1 MKRFFLI
8 TLLMVFAFMANAT
21 NPENGRAV
29 GTHWSYN
36 PYTQYNMTLTGVVY
50 LDGESMQ
57 NDPRSQYLEV
67 GAFCGEECR
76 GSYTAT
82 LNPAPFAQGYFYQ
95 MQIYSEVQSGETLTF
110 RIWDHQA
117 SEELDVTYTSNTTFV
132 ADEGYGN
139 LMYPYELTFTS
150 NGDTPPTPPTETH
163 WTHNPYTQYNM
174 TLTGIVKLDGESM
187 QNDTRSQYLEVGAF
201 CGDECRGAFLA
212 TLNPAPFA
220 QGYFY
225 LMQIYSEVQSGETI
239 TFRIW
244 DHEAGEELDVT
255 CTSNITF
262 EADAGLGNLMNPYE
276 LTFITDG
283 GPTPTYFMISA
294 TADPTEGGSVEGAGQ
309 YEANTTCYLTA
320 TANDGYS
327 FVNWT
332 KDGEVVWTDS
342 IYSFTVTEDAEYVA
356 YFSLNRYEITATVNP
371 VEAGSVTGAGTYT
384 YGTSCTLTVTPNED
398 YTFSNWTKDGEVV
411 STDLAYTFTV
421 TEDAAYVANF
431 SLNVPSYMI
440 TATADPTEGGS
451 VEGAGEY
458 EANTTCT
465 LTAIANEGYTF
476 VNWTKTSDGGE
487 TPPTPPTPP
496 TTTHWTH
503 NPYTQ
508 YNMTLTGIVKLNG
521 ESMQNETRSQYLEVA
536 AFCGDECRGAFL
548 ATLNPAPFAQG
559 YFYLM
564 QIYSELQTGETI
576 TFRIW
581 DHEAGEELGVTC
593 TSNITFEADA
603 GLGNLMNPYELT
615 FVANRDAI
623 SNNSV
628 YAGSLR
634 DGANDEVVSTDPIY
648 SFTVTEDAE
657 YVAHFSL
664 NSYEITATVNPSE
677 AGSVTGAGTYT
688 YGTSCTL
695 TVTPNEGYTF
705 SNWTKDGEVV
715 STDLTYTFTVTEDAA
730 YVANFGINSY
740 EITATVNPVEAGSVT
755 GAGTYTYGTSCT
767 LTVTPNEGYT
777 FSNWTKDGEVVSTD
791 LTYTFTVTEDAAYV
805 ANFGIDSYE
814 ITATANPTAG
824 GTVTGAGTYNYGQS
838 CTLTATAEEGYT
850 FINWTK
856 DGEEVSDT
864 PTYTFTVTEAGTYVA
879 NFEINSYTITATTN
893 PTEAGTITGAGTYN
907 YGEEVTLSVTANAG
921 YTFINWTKNGEEVST
936 AMSFTITVTEDAT
949 YVANFSVDGY
959 EITAT
964 TNPVG
969 AGTIT
974 GNGVYNYGEEVTL
987 SVTPN
992 AGYTFINWTKDGE
1005 EVSTAMSFTI
1015 TVTEDAAYVANFSVN
1030 TYEITATVNP
1040 TDAGTITGA
1049 GTYNYG
1055 DEVTL
1060 SVTANAGYTFINWTK
1075 DGEEVSTAMSFTITV
1090 TEDAAYVANFSVDTY
1105 EITATVNPTD
1115 AGTITGAGT
1124 YNYGDEVTLSVTA
1137 NAGYTFIN
1145 WTKDGEEVSAAMSF
1159 TITVTEDAAYVAN
1172 FSVDGYEITATTN
1185 PVGAGTITGT
1195 GTYNYGDEVTLSVT
1209 ANSGYTFINWT
1220 KDGEEVS
1227 AAMSFTITVTEDAAY
1242 VANFSVD
1249 GYEITATTN
1258 PVGAGTITGTGTY
1271 NYGDEVTLSV
1281 TANSGYTFI
1290 NWTKDGE
1297 EVSTA
1302 MSFTITVT
1310 EDAAYVA
1317 NFSVDSYTITTM
1329 ANPADAGTVTGA
1341 GTYNYGT
1348 SVTLTAT
1355 AEEGYIFVNWTKD
1368 GDVVSTSPN
1377 YAITVTED
1385 ATYVANF
1392 EIATYEIT
1400 VSANPTTG
1408 GTVTGGG
1415 TFNYLETCT
1424 LTATPAENYIF
1435 VNWSKDGVVVSTD
1448 AIYSFSVVGS
1458 GNYVATFAANEFQI
1472 NVSANPSNG
1481 GIVTGAGVYGYGAT
1495 ATLTAAA
1502 NSGFDFVNWTKNG
1515 VVVSMDATYSF
1526 TVTESGNYVAHFSA
1540 NSYQITAMANPAEG
1554 GTITGE
1560 GSYEHGQICTL
1571 TATAAEGY
1579 TFVNWTKN
1587 GTVVS
1592 NNASYSFTVT
1602 ENATY
1607 VANFSVNM
1615 YMITVSADPT
1625 VGGTVAGG
1633 GAYLYGSN
1641 CTVTAMANAGYT
1653 FTNWTKNGT
1662 VVSTDAAYTFIVT
1675 EDANLVAHFS
1685 LDHYNIT
1692 VSVDP
1697 EVGGTAT
1704 GGGSFTYGETC
1715 TLTATPNSGYAFVNW
1730 TKNGTVV
1737 SSNATY
1743 SFSVTDNGDY
1753 VAHFDVARYTIT
1765 LLAQPAEGG
1774 SVFGAGTYEFGHVVT
1789 LRAIANEGYEF
1800 VNWTRDGG
1808 VVSSSAN
1815 YPIVVR
1821 EDAEYVANF
1830 RSIVFEIKANTDP
1843 DNSGDIEGVGFYTYG
1858 ETCTLT
1864 VTPHAEYEFVNWTLN
1879 GEVVSEEESISFVVT
1894 EARDYVAHLLHV
1906 DGIDEQGGITIALY
1920 PNPAKRRLIVEASE
1934 PVNML
1939 EIYNINGA
1947 LVYRQD
1953 NCSDRVEINVE
1964 TYATGTY
1971 MIRLTTDSS
1980 VEIRRFVK
1988 E

>member
-356 YFSLNRYEITATVNP
+356 HFSLNIPTVFISAIADP
-371 VEAGSVTGAGTYT
+371 VEGGTVSGAGEYEVGST
-384 YGTSCTLTVTPNED
+384 CTLTATANEG
-398 YTFSNWTKDGEVV
+398 YTFVNWTKDGVV
-411 STDLAYTFTV
+411 ISTEPIYSFTV
-421 TEDAAYVANF
+421 IEEYETYVAHF

-440 TATADPTEGGS
+440 TATADPAEGGS

-465 LTAIANEGYTF
+465 LVATANEGYTF

-615 FVANRDAI
+615 FVASRDAM

-628 YAGSLR
+628 YADSLR

-664 NSYEITATVNPSE
+664 NSYQITATVNPIE

-730 YVANFGINSY
+730 YVANFGIDSY

-791 LTYTFTVTEDAAYV
+791 LTYTFTVTEDAAYVANFGIDSYEITATVNPVEAGSVTGAGTYTYGTSCTLTVTPNEGYTFSNWTKDGEVVSTDLAYTFTVTEDAAYV

-893 PTEAGTITGAGTYN
+893 PTEAGTITGAGIYN

-1040 TDAGTITGA
+1040 TDAGTITGT

-1090 TEDAAYVANFSVDTY
+1090 TEDAAYVANFSVD
-1105 EITATVNPTD
+1105 
-1115 AGTITGAGT
+1115 
-1124 YNYGDEVTLSVTA
+1124 
-1137 NAGYTFIN
+1137 
-1145 WTKDGEEVSAAMSF
+1145 
-1159 TITVTEDAAYVAN
+1159 
-1172 FSVDGYEITATTN
+1172 
-1185 PVGAGTITGT
+1185 
-1195 GTYNYGDEVTLSVT
+1195 
-1209 ANSGYTFINWT
+1209 
-1220 KDGEEVS
+1220 
-1227 AAMSFTITVTEDAAY
+1227 
-1242 VANFSVD
+1242 
-1249 GYEITATTN
+1249 
-1258 PVGAGTITGTGTY
+1258 
-1271 NYGDEVTLSV
+1271 
-1281 TANSGYTFI
+1281 
-1290 NWTKDGE
+1290 
-1297 EVSTA
+1297 
-1302 MSFTITVT
+1302 
-1310 EDAAYVA
+1310 
-1317 NFSVDSYTITTM
+1317 SYTITAM

-1377 YAITVTED
+1377 YTITVTED

-1448 AIYSFSVVGS
+1448 AVYSFSVVGS

-1495 ATLTAAA
+1495 ATLTATA

-1554 GTITGE
+1554 GTITGD

-1592 NNASYSFTVT
+1592 NNTSYSFTVT

-1633 GAYLYGSN
+1633 GAYLYGSS

-1685 LDHYNIT
+1685 LDHYIIT

-1730 TKNGTVV
+1730 TKNGSVV

-1743 SFSVTDNGDY
+1743 SFSVMDNGDY
-1753 VAHFDVARYTIT
+1753 VAHFSVAQYTIT

-1774 SVFGAGTYEFGHVVT
+1774 NVFGAGTYDFGHVVT

-1843 DNSGDIEGVGFYTYG
+1843 DNTGDIEGVGFYTYG

-1894 EARDYVAHLLHV
+1894 EARDYVAHLQHV

-1947 LVYRQD
+1947 LVYRQN
-1953 NCSDRVEINVE
+1953 NCSDKVEINVE
-1964 TYATGTY
+1964 TFATGTY
-1971 MIRLTTDSS
+1971 MIRLTTDSA

>member
-356 YFSLNRYEITATVNP
+356 HFSLNIPTVFISAIADP
-371 VEAGSVTGAGTYT
+371 VEGGTVSGAGEYEVGST
-384 YGTSCTLTVTPNED
+384 CTLTATANEG
-398 YTFSNWTKDGEVV
+398 YTFVNWTKDGVV
-411 STDLAYTFTV
+411 ISTEPIYSFTV
-421 TEDAAYVANF
+421 IEEYETYVAHF

-440 TATADPTEGGS
+440 TATADPAEGGS

-465 LTAIANEGYTF
+465 LVATANEGYTF

-615 FVANRDAI
+615 FVASRDAM

-628 YAGSLR
+628 YADSLR

-664 NSYEITATVNPSE
+664 NSYQITATVNPIE

-730 YVANFGINSY
+730 YVANFGIDSY

-791 LTYTFTVTEDAAYV
+791 LAYTFTVTEDAAYV

-893 PTEAGTITGAGTYN
+893 PTEAGTITGAGIYN

-1040 TDAGTITGA
+1040 TDAGTITGT

-1090 TEDAAYVANFSVDTY
+1090 TEDAAYVANFSVD
-1105 EITATVNPTD
+1105 
-1115 AGTITGAGT
+1115 
-1124 YNYGDEVTLSVTA
+1124 
-1137 NAGYTFIN
+1137 
-1145 WTKDGEEVSAAMSF
+1145 
-1159 TITVTEDAAYVAN
+1159 
-1172 FSVDGYEITATTN
+1172 
-1185 PVGAGTITGT
+1185 
-1195 GTYNYGDEVTLSVT
+1195 
-1209 ANSGYTFINWT
+1209 
-1220 KDGEEVS
+1220 
-1227 AAMSFTITVTEDAAY
+1227 
-1242 VANFSVD
+1242 
-1249 GYEITATTN
+1249 
-1258 PVGAGTITGTGTY
+1258 
-1271 NYGDEVTLSV
+1271 
-1281 TANSGYTFI
+1281 
-1290 NWTKDGE
+1290 
-1297 EVSTA
+1297 
-1302 MSFTITVT
+1302 
-1310 EDAAYVA
+1310 
-1317 NFSVDSYTITTM
+1317 SYTITAM

-1377 YAITVTED
+1377 YTITVTED

-1448 AIYSFSVVGS
+1448 AVYSFSVVGS

-1495 ATLTAAA
+1495 ATLTATA

-1554 GTITGE
+1554 GTITGD

-1592 NNASYSFTVT
+1592 NNTSYSFTVT

-1633 GAYLYGSN
+1633 GAYLYGSS

-1685 LDHYNIT
+1685 LDHYIIT

-1730 TKNGTVV
+1730 TKNGSVV

-1743 SFSVTDNGDY
+1743 SFSVMDNGDY
-1753 VAHFDVARYTIT
+1753 VAHFSVAQYTIT

-1774 SVFGAGTYEFGHVVT
+1774 NVFGAGTYDFGHVVT

-1843 DNSGDIEGVGFYTYG
+1843 DNTGDIEGVGFYTYG

-1894 EARDYVAHLLHV
+1894 EARDYVAHLQHV

-1947 LVYRQD
+1947 LVYRQN
-1953 NCSDRVEINVE
+1953 NCSDKVEINVE
-1964 TYATGTY
+1964 TFATGTY
-1971 MIRLTTDSS
+1971 MIRLTTDSA

>member
-1 MKRFFLI
+1 
-8 TLLMVFAFMANAT
+8 
-21 NPENGRAV
+21 
-29 GTHWSYN
+29 
-36 PYTQYNMTLTGVVY
+36 
-50 LDGESMQ
+50 
-57 NDPRSQYLEV
+57 
-67 GAFCGEECR
+67 
-76 GSYTAT
+76 
-82 LNPAPFAQGYFYQ
+82 
-95 MQIYSEVQSGETLTF
+95 
-110 RIWDHQA
+110 
-117 SEELDVTYTSNTTFV
+117 
-132 ADEGYGN
+132 
-139 LMYPYELTFTS
+139 
-150 NGDTPPTPPTETH
+150 
-163 WTHNPYTQYNM
+163 
-174 TLTGIVKLDGESM
+174 
-187 QNDTRSQYLEVGAF
+187 
-201 CGDECRGAFLA
+201 
-212 TLNPAPFA
+212 
-220 QGYFY
+220 
-225 LMQIYSEVQSGETI
+225 
-239 TFRIW
+239 
-244 DHEAGEELDVT
+244 
-255 CTSNITF
+255 
-262 EADAGLGNLMNPYE
+262 
-276 LTFITDG
+276 
-283 GPTPTYFMISA
+283 
-294 TADPTEGGSVEGAGQ
+294 
-309 YEANTTCYLTA
+309 
-320 TANDGYS
+320 
-327 FVNWT
+327 
-332 KDGEVVWTDS
+332 
-342 IYSFTVTEDAEYVA
+342 
-356 YFSLNRYEITATVNP
+356 
-371 VEAGSVTGAGTYT
+371 
-384 YGTSCTLTVTPNED
+384 
-398 YTFSNWTKDGEVV
+398 
-411 STDLAYTFTV
+411 
-421 TEDAAYVANF
+421 
-431 SLNVPSYMI
+431 
-440 TATADPTEGGS
+440 
-451 VEGAGEY
+451 
-458 EANTTCT
+458 
-465 LTAIANEGYTF
+465 
-476 VNWTKTSDGGE
+476 
-487 TPPTPPTPP
+487 
-496 TTTHWTH
+496 
-503 NPYTQ
+503 
-508 YNMTLTGIVKLNG
+508 
-521 ESMQNETRSQYLEVA
+521 
-536 AFCGDECRGAFL
+536 
-548 ATLNPAPFAQG
+548 
-559 YFYLM
+559 
-564 QIYSELQTGETI
+564 
-576 TFRIW
+576 
-581 DHEAGEELGVTC
+581 
-593 TSNITFEADA
+593 
-603 GLGNLMNPYELT
+603 
-615 FVANRDAI
+615 
-623 SNNSV
+623 
-628 YAGSLR
+628 
-634 DGANDEVVSTDPIY
+634 
-648 SFTVTEDAE
+648 
-657 YVAHFSL
+657 
-664 NSYEITATVNPSE
+664 
-677 AGSVTGAGTYT
+677 
-688 YGTSCTL
+688 
-695 TVTPNEGYTF
+695 
-705 SNWTKDGEVV
+705 
-715 STDLTYTFTVTEDAA
+715 
-730 YVANFGINSY
+730 
-740 EITATVNPVEAGSVT
+740 
-755 GAGTYTYGTSCT
+755 
-767 LTVTPNEGYT
+767 
-777 FSNWTKDGEVVSTD
+777 
-791 LTYTFTVTEDAAYV
+791 
-805 ANFGIDSYE
+805 
-814 ITATANPTAG
+814 
-824 GTVTGAGTYNYGQS
+824 
-838 CTLTATAEEGYT
+838 
-850 FINWTK
+850 
-856 DGEEVSDT
+856 
-864 PTYTFTVTEAGTYVA
+864 
-879 NFEINSYTITATTN
+879 
-893 PTEAGTITGAGTYN
+893 
-907 YGEEVTLSVTANAG
+907 
-921 YTFINWTKNGEEVST
+921 
-936 AMSFTITVTEDAT
+936 
-949 YVANFSVDGY
+949 
-959 EITAT
+959 
-964 TNPVG
+964 
-969 AGTIT
+969 
-974 GNGVYNYGEEVTL
+974 
-987 SVTPN
+987 
-992 AGYTFINWTKDGE
+992 
-1005 EVSTAMSFTI
+1005 
-1015 TVTEDAAYVANFSVN
+1015 
-1030 TYEITATVNP
+1030 
-1040 TDAGTITGA
+1040 
-1049 GTYNYG
+1049 
-1055 DEVTL
+1055 
-1060 SVTANAGYTFINWTK
+1060 
-1075 DGEEVSTAMSFTITV
+1075 
-1090 TEDAAYVANFSVDTY
+1090 
-1105 EITATVNPTD
+1105 
-1115 AGTITGAGT
+1115 
-1124 YNYGDEVTLSVTA
+1124 
-1137 NAGYTFIN
+1137 
-1145 WTKDGEEVSAAMSF
+1145 
-1159 TITVTEDAAYVAN
+1159 
-1172 FSVDGYEITATTN
+1172 
-1185 PVGAGTITGT
+1185 
-1195 GTYNYGDEVTLSVT
+1195 
-1209 ANSGYTFINWT
+1209 
-1220 KDGEEVS
+1220 
-1227 AAMSFTITVTEDAAY
+1227 MSFTITVTEDAAY

-1317 NFSVDSYTITTM
+1317 NFSVDSYTITAM

-1415 TFNYLETCT
+1415 TFSYLETCT

-1448 AIYSFSVVGS
+1448 AIYSFSVVSS

-1495 ATLTAAA
+1495 ATLTATA

-1662 VVSTDAAYTFIVT
+1662 VVSTDAAYTFTVT

-1843 DNSGDIEGVGFYTYG
+1843 DNTGDIVGVGLYNYG

-1864 VTPHAEYEFVNWTLN
+1864 VTPHDDYEFVNWTLN
-1879 GEVVSEEESISFVVT
+1879 GQVVSEEESFSFVVT
-1894 EARDYVAHLLHV
+1894 EAREYVAHLQYV
-1906 DGIDEQGGITIALY
+1906 DGIDEQGGITITLY
-1920 PNPAKRRLIVEASE
+1920 PNPANRRLIVEASE

-1947 LVYRQD
+1947 LVYRQND
-1953 NCSDRVEINVE
+1953 CSDKVEINVE
-1964 TYATGTY
+1964 TYASGTY
-1971 MIRLTTDSS
+1971 TIRLTTDST
-1980 VEIRRFVK
+1980 VEVRRFVK